1 MSSIGFNIF
10 KVLELAAKTGAIVP
24 GTLPQGRLPP
34 RSPGDEEKIAK
45 RTGQSAGANGNGKT
59 MSFYNLW
66 AKPILE

>member
-1 MSSIGFNIF
+1 MQSVAFLFF

-24 GTLPQGRLPP
+24 GKLPQGRLPP

-59 MSFYNLW
+59 MSFYNLF
-66 AKPILE
+66 A